1 LQTAHPGDESMYKIA
16 AHPAILIFALAFSF
30 GISPASSQQTP
41 ATLNKPNTGNI
52 AGPISLMSNFEFWL
66 TIGVMIFGS
75 LFFVLEFI
83 LLRSIVKNKTEEI
96 IKVLI
101 VTLIIISTLVLI
113 TSGFSND
120 QIAPALGLFGTIAG
134 YLLGKAETS
143 TKKDTSDDQEN

>member
-1 LQTAHPGDESMYKIA
+1 MHLRDETMYKTA
-16 AHPAILIFALAFSF
+16 AKPAILIFVLTFFFGVAPAL
-30 GISPASSQQTP
+30 SQQVP
-41 ATLNKPNTGNI
+41 ATINKSSTGNI

-75 LFFVLEFI
+75 LFFVLEFV
-83 LLRSIVKNKTEEI
+83 LLKGIVKNKTEEI

-134 YLLGKAETS
+134 YLLGKAES
-143 TKKDTSDDQEN
+143 SAKKEENNDQKN